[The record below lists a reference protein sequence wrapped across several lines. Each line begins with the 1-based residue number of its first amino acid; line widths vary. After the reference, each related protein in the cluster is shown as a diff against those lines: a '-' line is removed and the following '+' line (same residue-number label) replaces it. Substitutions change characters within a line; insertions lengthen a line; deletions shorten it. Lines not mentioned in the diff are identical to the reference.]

1 LIERHWRALARREH
15 ANEYVAH
22 LRRDTFPQL
31 ERIAGF
37 VGASILRRDVGNG
50 IEFLVVTRWNS
61 LQAIQA
67 FAGQDAEL
75 AVVPLNVQ
83 RMMLEYD
90 ARARHYERIE

>member
-1 LIERHWRALARREH
+1 MIERHWRGLARREH

-22 LRRDTFPQL
+22 LRCDTFPQL

-37 VGASILRRDVGNG
+37 AGASILRRDVADGV
-50 IEFLVVTRWNS
+50 EFLVVTRWQS

-75 AVVPLNVQ
+75 AVVPVNVQ
-83 RMMLEYD
+83 RMMVEYD
-90 ARARHYERIE
+90 ARARHYEATG